1 MNINLT
7 PQLEQYVQQKVA
19 TGRYNNAS
27 EVLREAL
34 RLMEER
40 DQERE
45 TKLAALRQAIQ
56 QSIDSG
62 PAEPWE
68 GAEEIKRQ
76 ARAEWEA
83 EQSLRKG

>member
-7 PQLEQYVQQKVA
+7 PQLEQYIQQKVA
-19 TGRYNNAS
+19 SGRYNNAS
-27 EVLREAL
+27 EIIREAL

-68 GAEEIKRQ
+68 GTDAIISQ
-76 ARAEWEA
+76 ARERRVAA
-83 EQSLRKG
+83 QKQQAT